1 MKVHTLNIDSGE
13 RDTNVYSY
21 ANNYT
26 VTLDNPI
33 YDVTNIKLVSARI
46 PTPQLITCVTNKTF
60 SVDGNVFSLDETNYL
75 SLIHI

>member
-26 VTLDNPI
+26 VT
-33 YDVTNIKLVSARI
+33 
-46 PTPQLITCVTNKTF
+46 CVF
-60 SVDGNVFSLDETNYL
+60 L
-75 SLIHI
+75 

>member
-26 VTLDNPI
+26 R
-33 YDVTNIKLVSARI
+33 Y
-46 PTPQLITCVTNKTF
+46 F
-60 SVDGNVFSLDETNYL
+60 G
-75 SLIHI
+75 